1 MAVTIVRLN
10 LQTAIQERQR
20 LAPDMPEVDDQILAG
35 PRWGVVRKA
44 DGAVLAL
51 AGVLDTPDAR
61 LLWLVTSPALRRHV
75 RSFLA
80 VAGRFLRLLADER
93 PVLVE
98 TTAPS
103 GSRLARLLGAE
114 HLVRCHGVEYWVME
128 RRA

>member
-1 MAVTIVRLN
+1 MAVTIVLMSM
-10 LQTAIQERQR
+10 LEALAERQR
-20 LAPDMPEVDDQILAG
+20 IAPDRPEVDDQIIAG
-35 PRWGVVRKA
+35 TTWGVMRKT

-51 AGVLDTPDAR
+51 TGVLDTPDAR

-98 TTAPS
+98 TTASS
-103 GSRLARLLGAE
+103 GARLMRLLGAE
-114 HLVRCHGVEYWVME
+114 YLTRCRGADYWLME
-128 RRA
+128 RET